1 LKPGGIYL
9 VIDHVAERGSGL
21 RDTEAL
27 HRIDPQRLRQEIEAA
42 GFIFDSQSSVLRNQ
56 ADDHRLSVFDPGV
69 RGRTDQVV
77 YRFRR
82 PR

>member
-9 VIDHVAERGSGL
+9 VIDHVAEPGSGL
-21 RDTEAL
+21 RDTETL
-27 HRIDPQRLRQEIEAA
+27 HRIDPQRLRQEIQAA
-42 GFIFDSQSSVLRNQ
+42 GFVFDAQSSVLRNP
-56 ADDHRLSVFDPGV
+56 ADDHRVSVFDPSV